1 MGGRGT
7 GADFGVKIIEAF
19 QRVDQLLVGP
29 FGRVGILQVRLLL
42 LLLLG
47 RQRDGDVYGRLRHG
61 ERGGMEYFLLLRRRE
76 CLWSGDRFG
85 LAAGRLTQPPIPRPS
100 NHRSLEALYVYR
112 VHVDGH
118 VDRAYS
124 TALCLFYSYSALGFR
139 SGLVQ
144 FIARWSEP

>member
-42 LLLLG
+42 LLLLLG

-61 ERGGMEYFLLLRRRE
+61 ERGGMGYLLLLRRRE

-85 LAAGRLTQPPIPRPS
+85 LAAGRLTLAA
-100 NHRSLEALYVYR
+100 N
-112 VHVDGH
+112 
-118 VDRAYS
+118 
-124 TALCLFYSYSALGFR
+124 CL
-139 SGLVQ
+139 
-144 FIARWSEP
+144 SE